1 MGWPRGGQGVAKPSL
16 GLSLGLG
23 LVLGLVLGLG
33 SGLGS
38 DNQKSKPKIARIQP
52 SLVFRVRVGVRA
64 SFRSVLGLG
73 LGLGLVLWLY
83 IPGPNPST

>member
-1 MGWPRGGQGVAKPSL
+1 MAKPSL
-16 GLSLGLG
+16 GLRLGLG

-33 SGLGS
+33 SGLGL
-38 DNQKSKPKIARIQP
+38 DNPKSKPKIARIQP

-73 LGLGLVLWLY
+73 LVLWLY

>member
-1 MGWPRGGQGVAKPSL
+1 MAKPSL
-16 GLSLGLG
+16 GLRLGLG

-52 SLVFRVRVGVRA
+52 SLVFRVGVRA

-83 IPGPNPST
+83 IPGPNPCT